1 MNMEIIASGF
11 NRHRGVRTLGRRT
24 VLAAAA
30 IALGASALAACSTSD
45 DAGTNSK
52 QSSAVVPKSTLAEFT
67 ARFDAAKA
75 VPAFTPPGE
84 PISNPESLRGA
95 KIMVIPVS
103 SKLAVCEK
111 VGRQLEA
118 FAPEMGMTAKTWAN
132 EGHPSQWA
140 SGIQAAIQGKYKAI
154 IFACG
159 VNPQSVVPQL
169 EAARK
174 AGITVVTSN
183 GGDAQTAQVSPLLY
197 GITTSDQINYQK
209 QSVEAAF
216 IESAGKAHDAL
227 IVTSNEN
234 VQAPP
239 VVKGI
244 QDKYQEV
251 CGDKCD
257 VTVVNV
263 PIPEWSTKI
272 QSAVQAALVKNPDIK
287 AVYCLFAVQAVFAV
301 PAVKASHLDDVRI
314 YTYGGDAGP
323 IEAAASSKLINVNWT
338 SSPAWNGYEA
348 YYQTFRGM
356 TGMPALPPNK
366 ANPPYRAITPTSAAE
381 YLSESGD
388 GGYGTDFV
396 NGFRKLFGLQPIAG
410 DELVKAAKSGR

>member
-1 MNMEIIASGF
+1 MEIIASRF
-11 NRHRGVRTLGRRT
+11 NRHRGAKPAVRRTALVVAALTLGAS
-24 VLAAAA
+24 VLAAC
-30 IALGASALAACSTSD
+30 GASEE
-45 DAGTNSK
+45 AGNTAEK
-52 QSSAVVPKSTLAEFT
+52 SSVVVPASELAEFT
-67 ARFDAAKA
+67 TRFDAAKA
-75 VPAFTPPGE
+75 VPSFTPPGE
-84 PISNPESLRGA
+84 PINNPESLRGA

-111 VGRQLEA
+111 VGRQLET

-183 GGDAQTAQVSPLLY
+183 GGDAGTATVSPLLY

-244 QDKYQEV
+244 EQKYDEV

-257 VTVVNV
+257 VSVVNV

-272 QSAVQAALVKNPDIK
+272 QSAVQAALVKNPKIK
-287 AVYCLFAVQAVFAV
+287 AIYCIFAVQAVFAV
-301 PAVKASHLDDVRI
+301 PAVQASHLDDVRI

-381 YLSESGD
+381 YLAQSGD

-396 NGFRKLFGLQPIAG
+396 NGFRKLFGLQAIAG
-410 DELVKAAKSGR
+410 DELIKAARSGR